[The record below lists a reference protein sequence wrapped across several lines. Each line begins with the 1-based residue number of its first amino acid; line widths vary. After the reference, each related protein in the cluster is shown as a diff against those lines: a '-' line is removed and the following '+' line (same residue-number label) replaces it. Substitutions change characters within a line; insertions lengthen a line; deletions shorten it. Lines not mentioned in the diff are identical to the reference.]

1 MAPSVAV
8 TEKTPA
14 AVTLGRWHAM
24 SVDEVIARLST
35 DPAVGLSASEAA
47 LRLAVEGPNRLPVPR
62 PKSALAILCGHV
74 TSLPVLLLGCAAG
87 LSILTGAVVDAVVIL
102 AVVGLNAAVGYV
114 TESRVERILTSL
126 QQASGTYAFA
136 RRDGRETILPAEELV
151 PGDLVE
157 LKAGHAVPADV
168 RLLDAQGLA
177 VDESTLT
184 GESLPVTKWPR
195 SAIRED
201 GPLAERLNMAYA
213 GTVVAEGGGLG
224 VVVGTAAT
232 TEVGRIRVLVGSTDK
247 RATPLERQLDGLGRR
262 LVAAS
267 LGFCGVTLALGLVR
281 GLPALEMLRSVVSL
295 GVAAVP
301 EGLPAVAT
309 TTLALGVQR
318 MMANRTLVRRLGAI
332 EALGATT
339 VICADKTGTLT
350 ENRMAVHGWYLGTRE
365 YWPRRDTEPD
375 QLLSRALAVGAL
387 CNEAELHDAQNGV
400 NGAGSSTES
409 ALLAAALDHGLD
421 YRGLRLDYPRV
432 GLRARADGTNWM
444 GTVHETPAGRRLVAV
459 KGAPTEVLARAAWW
473 LDGAQERS
481 LTTVERRAIV
491 DANARLA
498 GQGTRVLGLAFA
510 ETAAGIEPRFDGLVW
525 LGLVALTDP
534 VRPGVVAAMAACR
547 AAGIRVVMITGDQA
561 PTAAAIYRL
570 LAPEADGPLRVHDAT
585 GLTAADEATICELV
599 RHVDVFARV
608 SPGEKY
614 QIVRALQANGD
625 VVLMTGDG
633 INDAAALRAADIG
646 IAMGARGTDVARD
659 VADVVLLDDDLG
671 AIVTA
676 VAQGRT
682 IHTNIRKALRFL
694 LATNFSEILVTL
706 GGLALGVGRSMSPIQ
721 FLWIN
726 LVSDVLPALALAVE
740 PPESDVLRQPPRSPR
755 AEVIDRSALTRIAAD
770 AAVLA
775 ASTLGVHGLSLI
787 RHGAG
792 ARTTT
797 LSFATLTAA
806 QLLYALTC
814 RSRGGNDASPGA
826 RPLLTGVVGGT
837 LALQVATTLL
847 PSLRRL
853 LGTVPL
859 SAGDWALVAAGAAA
873 PTLFTEIRRSLSTAA
888 EPPAHRGGPHDAS
901 QTVTPA
907 H

>member
-1 MAPSVAV
+1 
-8 TEKTPA
+8 
-14 AVTLGRWHAM
+14 
-24 SVDEVIARLST
+24 
-35 DPAVGLSASEAA
+35 
-47 LRLAVEGPNRLPVPR
+47 
-62 PKSALAILCGHV
+62 
-74 TSLPVLLLGCAAG
+74 
-87 LSILTGAVVDAVVIL
+87 
-102 AVVGLNAAVGYV
+102 
-114 TESRVERILTSL
+114 
-126 QQASGTYAFA
+126 
-136 RRDGRETILPAEELV
+136 
-151 PGDLVE
+151 
-157 LKAGHAVPADV
+157 
-168 RLLDAQGLA
+168 
-177 VDESTLT
+177 
-184 GESLPVTKWPR
+184 
-195 SAIRED
+195 
-201 GPLAERLNMAYA
+201 
-213 GTVVAEGGGLG
+213 
-224 VVVGTAAT
+224 
-232 TEVGRIRVLVGSTDK
+232 
-247 RATPLERQLDGLGRR
+247 
-262 LVAAS
+262 
-267 LGFCGVTLALGLVR
+267 
-281 GLPALEMLRSVVSL
+281 MLRSVVSL

-365 YWPRRDTEPD
+365 YWPRADTEPD
-375 QLLSRALAVGAL
+375 QLLSRALAVGVL

-421 YRGLRLDYPRV
+421 YRRLRMDYPRV

-444 GTVHETPAGRRLVAV
+444 ATIHDTPQGRRLVAV

-473 LDGAQERS
+473 FDGAQEQP
-481 LTTVERRAIV
+481 LTTSERRTIV

-510 ETAAGIEPRFDGLVW
+510 ETADGIEPRFDRLVW

-534 VRPGVVAAMAACR
+534 VRPGVAAAMAACR

-570 LAPEADGPLRVHDAT
+570 LAPEAEGPPRVHDAT
-585 GLTAADEATICELV
+585 GLASAEDSEIRELV

-614 QIVRALQANGD
+614 QIVRAFQANGD

-659 VADVVLLDDDLG
+659 VADVVLLDDDLS

-682 IHTNIRKALRFL
+682 IHTNIGKALRFL

-706 GGLALGVGRSMSPIQ
+706 GALAVGVGRPMSPIQ

-740 PPESDVLRQPPRSPR
+740 PPEADVLRQPPRSPR
-755 AEVIDRSALTRIAAD
+755 AEVIDRAALTRISTD
-770 AAVLA
+770 AAVIA

-787 RHGAG
+787 RHGSG

-797 LSFATLTAA
+797 LSFSALTAA
-806 QLLYALTC
+806 QLLYALAC
-814 RSRGGNDASPGA
+814 RARVANGHSPGG
-826 RPLLTGVVGGT
+826 PLLAGVVGGT

-847 PSLRRL
+847 SPLRGL

-859 SAGDWALVAAGAAA
+859 SAGDWLLVGAGAAA
-873 PTLFTEIRRSLSTAA
+873 PTLFTEIRRALSVPVAV
-888 EPPAHRGGPHDAS
+888 PPAHEGGPHDAS
-901 QTVTPA
+901 
-907 H
+907 